1 MFSKEE
7 RNFKEEG
14 ITLEDDDGEII
25 YIRSGFITKVDS
37 VKIYPFAIEDLSKSY
52 NLTRFPNRKRR
63 DAKVLKKYNFF
74 GNIYVVIGYAYLV
87 KMRFSK
93 KSAIYISKDL
103 SQYIDI
109 SETTFRVKISQLKSY
124 IMRQEKTCSYD
135 LIKTYLNYKN
145 VPYSELA
152 EVMNFSHKN
161 LSEKRKAFE
170 KLLELYPSEYKYEFD
185 WFLYYLEIML

>member
-1 MFSKEE
+1 MFTKEE

-14 ITLEDDDGEII
+14 ITFEEDGEIV
-25 YIRSGFITKVDS
+25 YIRSGYISRCNS

-52 NLTRFPNRKRR
+52 NLTRFSNRKRR

-74 GNIYVVIGYAYLV
+74 GNIFVVIGYAYLV
-87 KMRFSK
+87 KMSFSK
-93 KSAIYISKDL
+93 KSSIFISKEVTKH
-103 SQYIDI
+103 IDI
-109 SETTFRVKISQLKSY
+109 SESIFKVKLSQLKAY
-124 IMRQEKTCSYD
+124 VVREEKTCSYD

-152 EVMNFSHKN
+152 QVTNFSHKN

-170 KLLELYPSEYKYEFD
+170 KLLELYPSEYKYELD
-185 WFLYYLEIML
+185 